1 MSGHTLKSNYM
12 RTIPFL
18 WILLFVSLPVVGQE
32 CVSVKGRIINQKGEA
47 VEYVQVGIP
56 KLQLGTI
63 SSAGGLF
70 ELTAPCDTLEFFHVS
85 YQTERYIV
93 TGPADD
99 VVIVLHE
106 NELPPAV
113 FIGGD
118 TKEKYL
124 LRPGTK
130 VFGNGGV
137 LVFGPK
143 SGSTKGVEIGSVAQ
157 TKKPFLVHDIKFGI
171 WQNSIPDCVVSVN
184 VYRIEG
190 KNEDFVNMLQK
201 PIYVNV
207 AESEKPQECHIRPEE
222 TILLEP
228 GRYYISFQ
236 IVDCNEKAL
245 EEYLQIPESER
256 DRSKMRLSTILY
268 FKSSYTRKTA
278 LGKMEH
284 CPVNIG
290 MVVKGLEYQ

>member
-1 MSGHTLKSNYM
+1 M
-12 RTIPFL
+12 RTSTL
-18 WILLFVSLPVVGQE
+18 LLALLFVSFPVFGQE
-32 CVSVKGRIINQKGEA
+32 KVSVKGRIVNEQGEA

-56 KLQLGTI
+56 KYQLGTI
-63 SSAGGLF
+63 STADGRF
-70 ELTAPCDTLEFFHVS
+70 EITVPRDTLEFFHVS
-85 YQTERYIV
+85 YLTESFV
-93 TGPADD
+93 VAGPVDD

-113 FIGGD
+113 FTGGN
-118 TKEKYL
+118 TREKYL

-130 VFGNGGV
+130 IAGNSGV
-137 LVFGPK
+137 LVFEPK
-143 SGSTKGVEIGSVAQ
+143 TGEARGVEIGSVAK
-157 TKKPFLVHDIKFGI
+157 TNKPFLVQDIQFGI

-184 VYRIEG
+184 IYRIEG
-190 KNEDFVNMLQK
+190 KDEEFVNILQR

-207 AESEKPQECHIRPEE
+207 AESEKPQDFHIQPEE

-228 GRYYISFQ
+228 GIYFVSFQ

-245 EEYLQIPESER
+245 EEYLRLPEPER
-256 DRSKMRLSTILY
+256 DWSQMRLSTILY
-268 FKSSYTRKTA
+268 FKSSYTRKSA
-278 LGKMEH
+278 LGKMEY

>member
-1 MSGHTLKSNYM
+1 M
-12 RTIPFL
+12 RTFSFL
-18 WILLFVSLPVVGQE
+18 WALLLVSFPVFGQGE
-32 CVSVKGRIINQKGEA
+32 KVSVKGRIFNKQGEA

-63 SSAGGLF
+63 STADGYF
-70 ELTAPCDTLEFFHVS
+70 EVSVPCDTLEFFHVS
-85 YQTERYIV
+85 YQTASYVVR
-93 TGPADD
+93 GPAEDLI
-99 VVIVLHE
+99 IVLDE

-113 FIGGD
+113 FIGGN

-130 VFGNGGV
+130 IFGNGGV
-137 LVFGPK
+137 LVFEPK
-143 SGSTKGVEIGSVAQ
+143 TGSTKGVEIGSVA
-157 TKKPFLVHDIKFGI
+157 TAKKPFLVQDIQFSI

-184 VYRIEG
+184 IYRIEG
-190 KNEDFVNMLQK
+190 KNEEFVNVLQK

-207 AESEKPQECHIRPEE
+207 AESDEPQEFHIQPEE

-245 EEYLQIPESER
+245 EEYLQVPEPER
-256 DRSKMRLSTILY
+256 DWSQMRLSTLLY
-268 FKSSYTRKTA
+268 FKSSYTRKAA
-278 LGKMEH
+278 LGKLEH
-284 CPVNIG
+284 YPVNIG

>member
-1 MSGHTLKSNYM
+1 M
-12 RTIPFL
+12 RATSVF
-18 WILLFVSLPVVGQE
+18 WILLLVSLPVFGQGR
-32 CVSVKGRIINQKGEA
+32 VTVKGRIINQQGEA

-63 SSAGGLF
+63 SSANGLF

-99 VVIVLHE
+99 VVITLHE

-130 VFGNGGV
+130 IFGNGGV
-137 LVFGPK
+137 LVFEPK
-143 SGSTKGVEIGSVAQ
+143 TGSTKGVEIGSVA
-157 TKKPFLVHDIKFGI
+157 TAKKPFLVQDIQFGI

-184 VYRIEG
+184 IYRIEG
-190 KNEDFVNMLQK
+190 KDEEFVNVLQK

-207 AESEKPQECHIRPEE
+207 AESDKPREFHIQPEE

-228 GRYYISFQ
+228 GKYFISFQ

-256 DRSKMRLSTILY
+256 DWSQMRLSTLLY
-268 FKSSYTRKTA
+268 FKSSYTRKAA

-284 CPVNIG
+284 YPVNIG
-290 MVVKGLEYQ
+290 MVVKGLEYR

>member
-1 MSGHTLKSNYM
+1 MTLPM
-12 RTIPFL
+12 RIRL
-18 WILLFVSLPVVGQE
+18 SLALLLLSFCVHAQERVPVR
-32 CVSVKGRIINQKGEA
+32 GRIVNGRGEP

-56 KLQLGTI
+56 KLQTGSI
-63 SSAGGLF
+63 STADGHF
-70 ELTAPCDTLEFFHVS
+70 EITVPADTLQFFHVS
-85 YQTERYIV
+85 YQTGSYVV

-106 NELPPAV
+106 NELSPAV
-113 FIGGD
+113 FIAGN

-130 VFGNGGV
+130 IFGNGGV
-137 LVFGPK
+137 LVFEPK
-143 SGSTKGVEIGSVAQ
+143 TGSTKGVEIGSVAQ
-157 TKKPFLVHDIKFGI
+157 TKKPFLVQDIRFGI
-171 WQNSIPDCVVSVN
+171 WQNSIPECVVSVN
-184 VYRIEG
+184 IYRIES
-190 KNEDFVNMLQK
+190 EDFVNVLQK

-207 AESEKPQECHIRPEE
+207 AESEQPQEFHIQPEE

-245 EEYLQIPESER
+245 EEYLQVPESER
-256 DRSKMRLSTILY
+256 DWSQMRLSTILY
-268 FKSSYTRKTA
+268 FKGSYTRKAA

>member
-1 MSGHTLKSNYM
+1 MDDKLQHEKQLC
-12 RTIPFL
+12 L
-18 WILLFVSLPVVGQE
+18 WILLLFSLPVFGQE
-32 CVSVKGRIINQKGEA
+32 RVSVKGRIINQHGKA

-63 SSAGGLF
+63 SSADGLF

-85 YQTERYIV
+85 FQTERFIV

-99 VVIVLHE
+99 VVITLRE

-113 FIGGD
+113 FVGGD

-137 LVFGPK
+137 LVFEPK
-143 SGSTKGVEIGSVAQ
+143 TGSTKGVEIGSVAQ
-157 TKKPFLVHDIKFGI
+157 TKKPFLVQDIQFGI
-171 WQNSIPDCVVSVN
+171 LHNSIPDCVVSVN
-184 VYRIEG
+184 IYLIEG
-190 KNEDFVNMLQK
+190 KDEAFVNVLQK
-201 PIYVNV
+201 PIYVKV
-207 AESEKPQECHIRPEE
+207 AESEHPQEFHIQPEE

-245 EEYLQIPESER
+245 EEYLQVPESER
-256 DRSKMRLSTILY
+256 DWSQMRLSTILY
-268 FKSSYTRKTA
+268 FKSSYARSATM
-278 LGKMEH
+278 GKMEH
-284 CPVNIG
+284 YPVNIG

>member
-1 MSGHTLKSNYM
+1 M
-12 RTIPFL
+12 RTTAFL
-18 WILLFVSLPVVGQE
+18 LLLLFVSLSVWGQE
-32 CVSVKGRIINQKGEA
+32 PVSVKGRIINQYGEA

-63 SSAGGLF
+63 SSADGIF

-99 VVIVLHE
+99 VVITLHE

-130 VFGNGGV
+130 IFGNGGV
-137 LVFGPK
+137 LVFEPK
-143 SGSTKGVEIGSVAQ
+143 TGSTKGVEIGSVA
-157 TKKPFLVHDIKFGI
+157 TAKKPFLVQDIQFGI

-184 VYRIEG
+184 IYRIEG
-190 KNEDFVNMLQK
+190 KDEEFVNVLQK

-207 AESEKPQECHIRPEE
+207 AESDKPQEFHIRPEE

-245 EEYLQIPESER
+245 EEYLQVPESER
-256 DRSKMRLSTILY
+256 DWSQMRLSTILY
-268 FKSSYTRKTA
+268 FKSSYTRKAA
-278 LGKMEH
+278 LGKLEH
-284 CPVNIG
+284 YPVNIG

>member
-1 MSGHTLKSNYM
+1 M
-12 RTIPFL
+12 RATSFL
-18 WILLFVSLPVVGQE
+18 WTLLLVSLPVFGQE
-32 CVSVKGRIINQKGEA
+32 RVSVKGRIINQQGEA

-63 SSAGGLF
+63 SSADGLF
-70 ELTAPCDTLEFFHVS
+70 ELTAPCDTLEFFHIS
-85 YQTERYIV
+85 YQAESYIV

-99 VVIVLHE
+99 VVITLHE

-130 VFGNGGV
+130 IFGDGGL
-137 LVFGPK
+137 LVFEPK
-143 SGSTKGVEIGSVAQ
+143 TGSTKGVKIGSVAQ
-157 TKKPFLVHDIKFGI
+157 TKKPFLVRDIQFSI

-184 VYRIEG
+184 IYRIEG
-190 KNEDFVNMLQK
+190 ENEEFVNVLQK

-207 AESEKPQECHIRPEE
+207 SESEKPQEFHIQPDEN
-222 TILLEP
+222 ILLDP

-245 EEYLQIPESER
+245 EDYLQVPESNR
-256 DRSKMRLSTILY
+256 NWSQMRLSTILY
-268 FKSSYTRKTA
+268 FKSSYVRKVA
-278 LGKMEH
+278 LGNMEH
-284 CPVNIG
+284 YPVNIG

>member
-1 MSGHTLKSNYM
+1 M
-12 RTIPFL
+12 RTISFL
-18 WILLFVSLPVVGQE
+18 LTLLLLSFSVFGQE
-32 CVSVKGRIINQKGEA
+32 SVTVKGRIINEQGDA

-56 KLQLGTI
+56 KLQAGTI
-63 SSAGGLF
+63 STADGQF
-70 ELTAPCDTLEFFHVS
+70 EITVPADTLQFFHVS
-85 YQTERYIV
+85 YQTGSYVV

-99 VVIVLHE
+99 VVVVLHE

-118 TKEKYL
+118 TREKYL
-124 LRPGTK
+124 LRPGSRI
-130 VFGNGGV
+130 FGNGGV
-137 LVFGPK
+137 LVFEPRT
-143 SGSTKGVEIGSVAQ
+143 GSTKGVEIGSVAQ
-157 TKKPFLVHDIKFGI
+157 TKKPFLVQDIQFGI
-171 WQNSIPDCVVSVN
+171 WQNTIPDCVVSVN
-184 VYRIEG
+184 INRIEG
-190 KNEDFVNMLQK
+190 KDEEFINVLQK

-207 AESEKPQECHIRPEE
+207 AESEQPQEFHIQPEE

-228 GRYYISFQ
+228 GKYFISFQ

-256 DRSKMRLSTILY
+256 DWSQMHLTTILY
-268 FKSSYTRKTA
+268 FKSSYTRKAA

-284 CPVNIG
+284 YPVNIG

>member
-1 MSGHTLKSNYM
+1 MKRGLAVCGQ
-12 RTIPFL
+12 
-18 WILLFVSLPVVGQE
+18 LLSALLLVPIAVFGQE
-32 CVSVKGRIINQKGEA
+32 NISVKGCIVNGQGEP
-47 VEYVQVGIP
+47 VEYVHVGIP
-56 KLQLGTI
+56 KLQMGTI
-63 SSAGGLF
+63 STVDGRF
-70 ELTAPCDTLEFFHVS
+70 EITAPRDTLEFIHVS
-85 YQTERYIV
+85 YQTGRYAV

-99 VVIVLHE
+99 VLIVLQD

-130 VFGNGGV
+130 IFGNGGV
-137 LVFGPK
+137 LVFEPK
-143 SGSTKGVEIGSVAQ
+143 TGSTKGVEIGSVAR
-157 TKKPFLVHDIKFGI
+157 TNKPFLVQDILFGI
-171 WQNSIPDCVVSVN
+171 WQNPIPDCVVSVN

-190 KNEDFVNMLQK
+190 KDDDFVNVLQR

-207 AESEKPQECHIRPEE
+207 AESEKPQEFHIRPEE

-236 IVDCNEKAL
+236 IVDCDEKAL
-245 EEYLQIPESER
+245 EEYLQVPESER
-256 DRSKMRLSTILY
+256 DWSQMRLATILY
-268 FKSSYTRKTA
+268 FKSSYTRKA
-278 LGKMEH
+278 AMGKMEH
-284 CPVNIG
+284 TPVNIG